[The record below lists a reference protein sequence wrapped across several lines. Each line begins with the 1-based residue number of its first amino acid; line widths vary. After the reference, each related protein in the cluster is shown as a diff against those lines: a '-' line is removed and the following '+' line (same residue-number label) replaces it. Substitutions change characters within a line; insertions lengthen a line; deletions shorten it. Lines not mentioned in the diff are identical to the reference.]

1 MEAGP
6 DIEQMV
12 LGTLDELGI
21 PYQRIEIDPTFA
33 DTSEFCR
40 EYGYTLDS
48 CGNTIVVASKKEPR
62 QYAACVLLGSDR
74 LDVNKT
80 VKTLMGV
87 SRLSFASAEETVSLT
102 GMAVGGVTPFALPAE
117 LPLYVDEKLLSVDY
131 LIVGSGSRSSKIRV
145 APQALGKLPMA
156 RFVPGLST
164 GGQPST
170 S

>member
-1 MEAGP
+1 
-6 DIEQMV
+6 
-12 LGTLDELGI
+12 
-21 PYQRIEIDPTFA
+21 
-33 DTSEFCR
+33 
-40 EYGYTLDS
+40 
-48 CGNTIVVASKKEPR
+48 
-62 QYAACVLLGSDR
+62 
-74 LDVNKT
+74 
-80 VKTLMGV
+80 MGV

-117 LPLYVDEKLLSVDY
+117 LPLYVDDKLLSVDY

-156 RFVPGLST
+156 RFVPGLSS